1 MRKILGFQG
10 IGGKLSRCKEFL
22 LLCVMLCQ
30 PASVFAELP
39 VVMVSVPPQA
49 YFVNRLAPGL
59 VDTAVMIPA
68 GANHETFE
76 PTMTQLAELSRAS
89 LYIKVGHPQFEFE
102 VNWIEK
108 LLNDQPK
115 LKVVDCSTGVPI
127 NTEDPHIWLSP
138 RLVKIIVSNIATAL
152 SELLPGKRAELA
164 QNLKTLISE
173 IESLDTKIR
182 ETLLPYKGYSFIV
195 FHPAWGYFAEEYGL
209 KQLSMEKRG
218 RELGMKELA
227 ELIAEA
233 KSSGMK
239 TIFIEPE
246 FSTESAKGLATE
258 IGARTREL
266 NPVLEDWFVNMKSA
280 TLEIKQALAEQR
292 PEHSREHK

>member
-1 MRKILGFQG
+1 
-10 IGGKLSRCKEFL
+10 
-22 LLCVMLCQ
+22 
-30 PASVFAELP
+30 
-39 VVMVSVPPQA
+39 MVSVPPQA

-59 VDTAVMIPA
+59 VETAVMIPA

-102 VNWIEK
+102 VNWVDK
-108 LLNDQPK
+108 LLKDQPA
-115 LKVVDCSTGVPI
+115 LKVVDCSKGVPI

-138 RLVKIIVSNIATAL
+138 RLVKVIVSNIAEAL
-152 SELLPGKRAELA
+152 SALLPEHQQDISRNLA
-164 QNLKTLISE
+164 ALIVE
-173 IESLDTKIR
+173 ITGLDSKIR
-182 ETLLPYKGYSFIV
+182 ESLLPYKGRSFIV

-233 KSSGMK
+233 KSAGMK

-246 FSTESAKGLATE
+246 FSTESAKGLAAE

-280 TLEIKQALAEQR
+280 TLEIEQALAEQR
-292 PEHSREHK
+292 PDQSRERK